1 MSQVTIENPLY
12 HQEKTVDG
20 QGRLYIG
27 QAHAGERVRVTVE
40 RVGDDD
46 E

>member
-1 MSQVTIENPLY
+1 MSQVTIDDPLY

-27 QAHAGERVRVTVE
+27 KDHAGEKVRVTVE
-40 RVGDDD
+40 RVGADD